1 MRGVDNTIQRIKD
14 SKLHITRYMC
24 GQALYSSINP
34 SVGINKKGLPIWIGT
49 EMNKLADGDKWEKR
63 LLLTLLS
70 VSRALPGSQ
79 YIPPLSSLSDK
90 PTYKEDKI
98 SEYISYIP
106 MVMQMMNIPSK
117 INVKWRQF
125 HLTTKKG
132 PNGQAMVSSIRDAHL
147 LDDGMLKDIRTV
159 AGDEIIEVINHCREL
174 DPESVEVVAKSMVK
188 PSTAT
193 LNEDKGMDKPSTLL
207 RKLSIVH
214 APERKSRIIAILD
227 YWTQSSLKPL
237 HDRIFSILKGIE
249 QDYTFNQQGVNKRLR
264 KGPFYSLDLSSA
276 TDRFPLVFQQKVVE
290 MLTCKEYSEAWS
302 RLLVN
307 KEFYVP
313 WSDSFINYSCG
324 QPMGAYSS
332 WSVFTLSHHITV
344 RIAALMVGIPYFDQY
359 AILGDDIV
367 IANSLVTK
375 KYKEII
381 SDLGVSIS
389 EAKSHESSNTYEFA
403 KRWYV
408 NSVEVTGAQI
418 NAFMTKSTVWS
429 TLINEYK
436 EICSKWQIREFETE
450 ARIIYDLFLIF
461 FPDVSEA
468 FRDRLVRKARIF
480 LSLPWRRE
488 GTSASEQILQ
498 FVLLTNAS
506 ALGCFNSS
514 TRRAKEF
521 FVSSMAEIKA
531 RELNGGLI
539 KTNGL
544 INDLVKK
551 FKYLLINYK
560 GHNHHE
566 ALKAIPFVRLILDQ
580 RVDIMNSVDLLQ
592 DASALTAE
600 DIVLDYKQKAPIS
613 TFDPTKILT
622 KRTHELILNR
632 DATIVNQY
640 SRWIKDYNVIKQNVL
655 NNSCDENT
663 ERAWA
668 RKCFRTATIGAVMP
682 GFPL

>member
-227 YWTQSSLKPL
+227 Y
-237 HDRIFSILKGIE
+237 
-249 QDYTFNQQGVNKRLR
+249 
-264 KGPFYSLDLSSA
+264 
-276 TDRFPLVFQQKVVE
+276 
-290 MLTCKEYSEAWS
+290 
-302 RLLVN
+302 
-307 KEFYVP
+307 
-313 WSDSFINYSCG
+313 
-324 QPMGAYSS
+324 
-332 WSVFTLSHHITV
+332 
-344 RIAALMVGIPYFDQY
+344 
-359 AILGDDIV
+359 
-367 IANSLVTK
+367 
-375 KYKEII
+375 
-381 SDLGVSIS
+381 
-389 EAKSHESSNTYEFA
+389 
-403 KRWYV
+403 
-408 NSVEVTGAQI
+408 
-418 NAFMTKSTVWS
+418 
-429 TLINEYK
+429 
-436 EICSKWQIREFETE
+436 
-450 ARIIYDLFLIF
+450 
-461 FPDVSEA
+461 
-468 FRDRLVRKARIF
+468 
-480 LSLPWRRE
+480 
-488 GTSASEQILQ
+488 
-498 FVLLTNAS
+498 
-506 ALGCFNSS
+506 
-514 TRRAKEF
+514 
-521 FVSSMAEIKA
+521 
-531 RELNGGLI
+531 
-539 KTNGL
+539 
-544 INDLVKK
+544 
-551 FKYLLINYK
+551 
-560 GHNHHE
+560 
-566 ALKAIPFVRLILDQ
+566 
-580 RVDIMNSVDLLQ
+580 
-592 DASALTAE
+592 
-600 DIVLDYKQKAPIS
+600 
-613 TFDPTKILT
+613 
-622 KRTHELILNR
+622 
-632 DATIVNQY
+632 
-640 SRWIKDYNVIKQNVL
+640 
-655 NNSCDENT
+655 
-663 ERAWA
+663 
-668 RKCFRTATIGAVMP
+668 
-682 GFPL
+682 